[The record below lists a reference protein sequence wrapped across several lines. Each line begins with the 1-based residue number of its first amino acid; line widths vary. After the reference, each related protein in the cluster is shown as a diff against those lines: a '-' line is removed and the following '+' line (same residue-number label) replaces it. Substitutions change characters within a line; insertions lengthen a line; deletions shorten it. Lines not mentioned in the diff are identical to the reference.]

1 MKLKVALFRD
11 HWQSRYRRLRS
22 SIEYFLLQFPVS
34 TLLLNMIRD
43 LRLGL
48 FLITLAVYYAA
59 GDTSKS
65 TNRSLLLYCA
75 INERETKKTHHAPG
89 EPYLPE

>member
-22 SIEYFLLQFPVS
+22 IEYFLLQFPVS
-34 TLLLNMIRD
+34 TRLLNMIRD

-48 FLITLAVYYAA
+48 FLVTLAVYYAA

-65 TNRSLLLYCA
+65 TNRSLLLYYA

-89 EPYLPE
+89 ESYLPE